1 MSAAFD
7 TGQGSLPV
15 DGWVSAVRRALRH
28 VTLFR
33 KDDLM
38 PLEAFQDSYPDDL
51 SHCYGCGRLNPHG
64 LQIKSYW
71 EGDEAVCRY
80 TPQPYHTAIPG
91 YVYGG
96 LIASLIDC
104 HSTGTASA
112 AARRAEV
119 ADGGGKPPA
128 RFLTASLQVS
138 YLKPTP
144 IHETLEVRAR
154 IKEIKGRKVVI
165 ASRLMAAGKVC
176 ATGEVVAVQV
186 PEHLM
191 PR

>member
-1 MSAAFD
+1 MNS
-7 TGQGSLPV
+7 Q
-15 DGWVSAVRRALRH
+15 
-28 VTLFR
+28 
-33 KDDLM
+33 
-38 PLEAFQDSYPDDL
+38 AFQDNYPDDL
-51 SHCYGCGRLNPHG
+51 SQCYGCGRLNPHG
-64 LQIKSYW
+64 LRIKSYW

-80 TPQPYHTAIPG
+80 TPEPYHTAIPG

-112 AARRAEV
+112 AACRTAASTGGAEPV
-119 ADGGGKPPA
+119 A
-128 RFLTASLQVS
+128 RFLTASLHVD
-138 YLKPTP
+138 YRHPTP
-144 IHETLEVRAR
+144 INETLEVRAV
-154 IKEIKGRKVVI
+154 IKEIKGRKVVV
-165 ASRLMAAGKVC
+165 ASRLIADGKVC